1 MKKGRRVKPVFPI
14 EYRLLLIQRY
24 DERMKKHLTHAA
36 IRTVNEFSS
45 FRYEIIV
52 TPSVDGNKVG
62 FHIQGLRAPQVTIP
76 HSGPAMFEHDFPGLN
91 GTYDVVITKLDH
103 AENRF
108 TVDISRD
115 EIVVRSSP
123 QERFVDLVTDKEE
136 F

>member
-14 EYRLLLIQRY
+14 EYRLLLVPRY
-24 DERMKKHLTHAA
+24 DERMKQYLTHATL
-36 IRTVNEFSS
+36 RTVNEFSS

-52 TPSVDGNKVG
+52 SPSVQGNLLG
-62 FHIQGLRAPQVTIP
+62 FHIQGLRAPQVTLP
-76 HSGPAMFEHDFPGLN
+76 HSGPAIFEYDFPGLD

-108 TVDISRD
+108 TVSISRS
-115 EIVVRSSP
+115 EVTVKASP
-123 QERFVDLVTDKEE
+123 AQRFIDIVTDKEE